1 MLTRIPAA
9 WVGIVLALAMSLLVA
24 SCSDD
29 ESDGNVQQTT
39 PPSWIES
46 VSPLPNS
53 TSTANTVV
61 EVNHA
66 PQDPEFSIRLIVDGI
81 DVTASAQDDNLG
93 LITYRQLDPGPHSV
107 TVEQTWLPDDGQD
120 TVVVDSYTWSFETL

>member
-1 MLTRIPAA
+1 M
-9 WVGIVLALAMSLLVA
+9 VIVLALVLALLVA
-24 SCSDD
+24 SCDD
-29 ESDGNVQQTT
+29 DNSAVNTGQTT
-39 PPSWIES
+39 APSWVES
-46 VSPLPNS
+46 VRPLPQS

-61 EVNHA
+61 EVNHT

-81 DVTASAQDDNLG
+81 DVTATARADTPG
-93 LITYRQLDPGPHSV
+93 LITYRPLDPGPHSV